1 MLSKEEVNQAMARA
15 REVDSFQ
22 SAYGGDLSTQ
32 RRNAAVRGLA
42 ASLLEGKH
50 ASPELIADVQA
61 WIRGELTTEEVT
73 RRVIERG
80 RAAGE
85 VEGGQDTV

>member
-1 MLSKEEVNQAMARA
+1 MIDKGMVERITNLAQ
-15 REVDSFQ
+15 EVDAFQ
-22 SAYGGDLSTQ
+22 EAYEGDLSTQ
-32 RRNAAVRGLA
+32 RRNAVVRGLA
-42 ASLLEGKH
+42 TARMQGMD
-50 ASPELIADVQA
+50 ASPELIVDIQA

-85 VEGGQDTV
+85 VEGGSGT